1 MTAVKMTAMT
11 MTMAM
16 KKTIDIDY
24 DSNNVNID
32 NEPRSFMSIL
42 SYSIIES
49 HCFPDTTR
57 GNVKDT
63 FHT

>member
-16 KKTIDIDY
+16 KMTIDIDY
-24 DSNNVNID
+24 ESNNVNID

-42 SYSIIES
+42 SYSIIAL
-49 HCFPDTTR
+49 
-57 GNVKDT
+57 
-63 FHT
+63 